1 MTAHVT
7 FPPRAGTE
15 TFFKLAFA
23 IGVVV
28 AGFEIGYLLYS
39 PIPYDPVGY
48 LIGRDFVNTWVGG
61 ELALTRHPQTH
72 FAVDAYNALL
82 AQKFGGQY
90 PLHIWSY
97 PPHLLLF
104 TWPFALMPY
113 MTAYVI
119 YGVAGLVVYL
129 LVVTDGQRRAD
140 HLVLLILAPA
150 VTVNV
155 WCGQNGFLTTALLV
169 GGLVQ
174 LDRRPMLAGVLFGAL
189 SIKPQMGVLLP
200 LMLALTGRWRTIVA
214 AVGTV
219 TLLLLLTTLAFGP
232 DVWSMYVN
240 DAMPVQA
247 RVFLR
252 DYENFMAHMPT
263 AFMNARVAG
272 LSLTVAAVMQ
282 ALVSAAAI
290 TAVAWTFWRRRD
302 VDLSNALFVTA
313 TFLVTPYA
321 FNYDMVVLSWV
332 IIKLMDRNDNSA
344 WDYGLM
350 LAVWAAP
357 FLTVPL
363 GIAGLPVSFL
373 PMLTLGARLLW
384 RIAKS
389 QDARQSRLHE
399 MATPQFG
406 AVLLTQP
413 RA

>member
-1 MTAHVT
+1 MT
-7 FPPRAGTE
+7 FPPAAGTE

-28 AGFEIGYLLYS
+28 AGLEIGYLLYS

-61 ELALTRHPQTH
+61 ELALTRHPQTY

-140 HLVLLILAPA
+140 HLVLLTLAPA
-150 VTVNV
+150 VTVNI

-174 LDRRPMLAGVLFGAL
+174 LDRRPVLAGVLFGAL

-219 TLLLLLTTLAFGP
+219 TLLLVLTTLAFGP
-232 DVWSMYVN
+232 DVWSAYVN

-247 RVFLR
+247 RIFLR
-252 DYENFMAHMPT
+252 DYENFMVHMPT

-272 LSLTVAAVMQ
+272 LSLMVATVMQ
-282 ALVSAAAI
+282 ALLSAAAI

-344 WDYGLM
+344 WDY
-350 LAVWAAP
+350 
-357 FLTVPL
+357 
-363 GIAGLPVSFL
+363 
-373 PMLTLGARLLW
+373 
-384 RIAKS
+384 
-389 QDARQSRLHE
+389 
-399 MATPQFG
+399 
-406 AVLLTQP
+406 
-413 RA
+413 